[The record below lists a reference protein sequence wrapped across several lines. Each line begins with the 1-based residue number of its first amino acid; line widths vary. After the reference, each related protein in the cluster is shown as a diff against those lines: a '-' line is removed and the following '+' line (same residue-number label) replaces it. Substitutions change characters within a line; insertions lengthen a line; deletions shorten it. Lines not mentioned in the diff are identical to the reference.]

1 MGVCRGA
8 AGKTPVYQA
17 KVQPLLNKYCY
28 ACHGEKKKGDL
39 DLRLYA
45 NLVAAKKGAEVFDK
59 VVERLESRDM
69 PPEGKS
75 QPSTSER
82 KLLLQ
87 VIRAEVLDCDCDHP
101 DPGRVTIRRLNRVE
115 YNNTIRDLV
124 GVDFRPA
131 DDFPVDDVG
140 YGFDNIGDVLALSPL
155 LFEKYMSAAAKIMDK
170 AIVTALQTSAAV
182 KHIDGMKLNTVG
194 GVSPFGEVGR
204 MMYSA
209 AELSTETE
217 VTKRGEYE
225 VRVRAFGQQA
235 GPEPVRLEVR
245 IDDKVV
251 KELTVKAVESH
262 PELYSVRIQSEP
274 GTHKIA
280 VAFVNDYYN
289 PDDPNPENRDRNAIV
304 DFVEL
309 AGPFEPV
316 ALPES
321 HKKIFFRQPTQK
333 TTNEAGG
340 EIIAAFARRA
350 YRRPLQSAEM
360 EGLMKIFEMVQK
372 DGGSF
377 EASVKLALEAVLV
390 SPHFLY
396 RGEEQPQP
404 DNPESVHS
412 IDEYALATRLS
423 YFLWSSMPDDELFRL
438 AAGGG
443 LRKNLE
449 PQVIR
454 MLKDPKAH
462 ALVEN
467 FADQWLQIRA
477 LSSSAPDGK
486 VFPGFDED
494 LRGAMESETEM
505 FFEYIMK
512 QDRSVLEFLDSDYTF
527 LNEQLAKLYGI
538 DGVGGKQFR
547 RVSFNGKERGG
558 LLTQASILTLT
569 STSTRT
575 APVKRG
581 KWILDNILGTP
592 PPPPLPE
599 VPPLKEGSEAMLTGS
614 LRQRMEQHRADPN
627 CANCHAKM
635 DPIGFG
641 FEHYDGIGA
650 WRAKEGEYA
659 IDATAQLVTGE
670 KFDGAAEF
678 KKLLLSTKRDQFTHC
693 LSEKMLTYALGRGL
707 ERYDKCALDK
717 ISANLAKERY
727 KFSALV
733 LEVARSAPFQM
744 RRGEQQR

>member
-1 MGVCRGA
+1 
-8 AGKTPVYQA
+8 
-17 KVQPLLNKYCY
+17 
-28 ACHGEKKKGDL
+28 
-39 DLRLYA
+39 
-45 NLVAAKKGAEVFDK
+45 
-59 VVERLESRDM
+59 
-69 PPEGKS
+69 
-75 QPSTSER
+75 
-82 KLLLQ
+82 
-87 VIRAEVLDCDCDHP
+87 
-101 DPGRVTIRRLNRVE
+101 
-115 YNNTIRDLV
+115 
-124 GVDFRPA
+124 
-131 DDFPVDDVG
+131 
-140 YGFDNIGDVLALSPL
+140 
-155 LFEKYMSAAAKIMDK
+155 
-170 AIVTALQTSAAV
+170 
-182 KHIDGMKLNTVG
+182 
-194 GVSPFGEVGR
+194 
-204 MMYSA
+204 
-209 AELSTETE
+209 
-217 VTKRGEYE
+217 
-225 VRVRAFGQQA
+225 
-235 GPEPVRLEVR
+235 
-245 IDDKVV
+245 
-251 KELTVKAVESH
+251 
-262 PELYSVRIQSEP
+262 
-274 GTHKIA
+274 
-280 VAFVNDYYN
+280 
-289 PDDPNPENRDRNAIV
+289 
-304 DFVEL
+304 
-309 AGPFEPV
+309 
-316 ALPES
+316 
-321 HKKIFFRQPTQK
+321 
-333 TTNEAGG
+333 
-340 EIIAAFARRA
+340 
-350 YRRPLQSAEM
+350 M

-396 RGEEQPQP
+396 RWEEQSQP

-438 AAGGG
+438 AASGG

-477 LSSSAPDGK
+477 LSSSAPDAK
-486 VFPGFDED
+486 MFPGFDED

-538 DGVGGKQFR
+538 DGVGGQQFR
-547 RVSFNGKERGG
+547 RVSLTGKERGG

-581 KWILDNILGTP
+581 KWVLDNILGTP

-599 VPPLKEGSEAMLTGS
+599 VPPLKEDSEAMLTGS
-614 LRQRMEQHRADPN
+614 LRQRMEQHRMDPN